1 MDEYD
6 VMDELGVDDPAA
18 GTAGAIALRMV
29 VTPDDGSPDLQATTE
44 ELELLHSGA
53 AEAVSDISDRRGP
66 DEDDAESWVNE
77 VQGR

>member
-6 VMDELGVDDPAA
+6 AIDELGVDEPAA
-18 GTAGAIALRMV
+18 GTAEAFAIRMV
-29 VTPDDGSPDLQATTE
+29 VTPDEGRLDDSMTE
-44 ELELLHSGA
+44 DLELLDAGA

>member
-1 MDEYD
+1 
-6 VMDELGVDDPAA
+6 
-18 GTAGAIALRMV
+18 MV
-29 VTPDDGSPDLQATTE
+29 VTPDDGPPDDDVTTE
-44 ELELLHSGA
+44 DLELLDMGA